1 MSSVVEPHATSKFDG
16 GHLVLAGYCSVAP
29 SPSVAC
35 SKVVAR
41 ASMAWLF
48 HWLPCY
54 PSLPL
59 LHPSPFSS
67 MCVEYGRA
75 ADASGVMSVAGSSAS
90 HSSPNVR
97 ARKGVRPPLRP
108 PGQPRPDPKS
118 VRLATVRPAK
128 RRPVVVSRQPH
139 SVAFR
144 WPASK
149 SPSLPLPL
157 CHRIT

>member
-75 ADASGVMSVAGSSAS
+75 ADGSGVMSVAGSSAS

-149 SPSLPLPL
+149 SPSLPL

>member
-1 MSSVVEPHATSKFDG
+1 MSCVVEPHATSKFDG

-54 PSLPL
+54 PSFPPSPCSI
-59 LHPSPFSS
+59 HPSPFSS
-67 MCVEYGRA
+67 MCVEYGRGRA

-118 VRLATVRPAK
+118 VRLATVRPV
-128 RRPVVVSRQPH
+128 VVVSRQPH

-149 SPSLPLPL
+149 SPSLPL

>member
-1 MSSVVEPHATSKFDG
+1 MSSVVEPHATSKFEG
-16 GHLVLAGYCSVAP
+16 GHLVLASYCSVAP

-75 ADASGVMSVAGSSAS
+75 ADGSGVMSVAWRGPVPRTVAPTSGRGRAS
-90 HSSPNVR
+90 
-97 ARKGVRPPLRP
+97 VRP
-108 PGQPRPDPKS
+108 S
-118 VRLATVRPAK
+118 VHPAS
-128 RRPVVVSRQPH
+128 RDRTLSPSVWLLCDQRSDGRPVVVSRQPH

-149 SPSLPLPL
+149 SPSLYA
-157 CHRIT
+157 TV